1 LIWIFIALFGLVIG
15 SFINVL
21 IARIPKGESVIFPE
35 SHCPKCDTKLK
46 PWHNIPLLSYLF
58 LGRKC
63 AYCKTPIS
71 IQYPLVEFSS
81 AVIFVTIFAKVG
93 MNIDALLLSLVFVIL
108 LALSIID
115 LYYKAVPDSLNLSAL
130 TLAIFS
136 GSILESFEYALLFA
150 GAFSLLRFYISFI
163 IGKEAMGEGDI
174 MIAATIGAILGFK
187 LSLVTIFLSALLSLP
202 VSILMRSKTKE
213 IPYIPFLSLALL
225 IVYLFDEYF
234 NNILENLYG

>member
-1 LIWIFIALFGLVIG
+1 MIWIFIALFGLVIG
-15 SFINVL
+15 SFMNVL
-21 IARIPKGESVIFPE
+21 IARIPKGESVIFPA
-35 SHCPKCDTKLK
+35 SHCPKCGTKLK
-46 PWHNIPLLSYLF
+46 PWHNIPILSYLF
-58 LGRKC
+58 LGREC
-63 AYCKTPIS
+63 AYCKAPIS

-81 AVIFVTIFAKVG
+81 AVIFVIIFAKVG

-163 IGKEAMGEGDI
+163 IQKEAMGEGDI
-174 MIAATIGAILGFK
+174 MIAATIGAILGLK
-187 LSLVTIFLSALLSLP
+187 LSLVAIFISALLSLP
-202 VSILMRSKTKE
+202 VSILMRSQTKE
-213 IPYIPFLSLALL
+213 LPYIPFLSLALL
-225 IVYLFDEYF
+225 IVYLFDDYF
-234 NNILENLYG
+234 YAILGELYG

>member
-1 LIWIFIALFGLVIG
+1 LIWIFIALLGLIVG

-21 IARIPKGESVIFPE
+21 IVRIPKKESVIFPA
-35 SHCPKCDTKLK
+35 SHCPKCKTKLK
-46 PWHNIPLLSYLF
+46 YWHNIPLLSYLF
-58 LGRKC
+58 LGREC
-63 AYCKTPIS
+63 AFCKTPIS
-71 IQYPLVEFSS
+71 IQYPLVELSS
-81 AVIFVTIFAKVG
+81 AIIFITIFAKAG
-93 MNIDALLLSLVFVIL
+93 MNIDSLLLSLVFVIL

-174 MIAATIGAILGFK
+174 MIAATIGAVLGFK

-225 IVYLFDEYF
+225 IVYIFDEFF
-234 NNILENLYG
+234 NTILKNLYG

>member
-1 LIWIFIALFGLVIG
+1 MIWIFIALLGLIVG

-21 IARIPKGESVIFPE
+21 IVRIPKKESVIFPA
-35 SHCPKCDTKLK
+35 SHCPKCKTKLK
-46 PWHNIPLLSYLF
+46 YWHNIPLLSYLF
-58 LGRKC
+58 LGREC
-63 AYCKTPIS
+63 AFCKTPIS
-71 IQYPLVEFSS
+71 IQYPLVELSS
-81 AVIFVTIFAKVG
+81 AIIFITIFAKAG
-93 MNIDALLLSLVFVIL
+93 MNIDSLLLSLVFVIL

-174 MIAATIGAILGFK
+174 MIAATIGAVLGFK

-225 IVYLFDEYF
+225 IVYIFDEFF
-234 NNILENLYG
+234 NTILKNLYG